1 MSENIKIFA
10 LGGLDEQGKN
20 LTVVEIEN
28 DIFILDCGFKFPNKL
43 TPGIDFLI
51 PNPAYIKENKERVKA
66 YILTHAHDEQ
76 IGALPYFYSIAP
88 APVYTSKATR
98 NIIDKGNLFD
108 RFKLTYNFFVIEP
121 TSEHIISGRKF
132 SFFQTCHNALESF
145 GVAIHTDQGNIVYP
159 GEFIVSYDT
168 KYPVFY
174 FDIHALN
181 SIAQEKTLL
190 LMNESL
196 GARYEGYVSPE
207 HKFTPHIES
216 YFTDAPGRIFVALF
230 WQNSY
235 SLFEILELCVAH
247 NKKIVFYDK
256 ITKKIVK
263 DLIDQKLINVPA
275 SSLIDYSDILRYR
288 EQDEVFIM
296 VDNSEYIFY
305 KVKDLCYHRNEDKRI
320 SLNENDTF
328 LLCTPPS
335 DNIEDLFT
343 ETVDD
348 LFLTG
353 ARVAYLKRKDIASMH
368 AHQDDLKLML
378 SLLKP
383 KYYLPIRG
391 SYTQMLENAK
401 LAVSMGIGL
410 NHTNVFV
417 LENGTVLNFD
427 SNGKPLVYN
436 DKNIDAC
443 DTIVDGLGVGD
454 VQTDILEERNKIGE
468 NGVIVLACSISLS
481 KRAILTKPDCQMR
494 GFIFVKDSEPLLR
507 QIVAIFVEEILN
519 ELNRSKD
526 GFDSEHAKEIICERV
541 LRVARHSVKREPI
554 IVPIIITEE

>member
-1 MSENIKIFA
+1 MFENIKIFA

-28 DIFILDCGFKFPNKL
+28 DIFIIDCGFKFPNKL

-51 PNPAYIKENKERVKA
+51 PNPSYIKENKHRVKA
-66 YILTHAHDEQ
+66 YIITHAHDEQ
-76 IGALPYFYSIAP
+76 LGALPYFYSIAR
-88 APVYTSKATR
+88 APIYTTSSTKY
-98 NIIDKGNLFD
+98 IIEKSNLFD
-108 RFKLTYNFFVIEP
+108 RLKLEYDIVTIKP

-132 SFFQTCHNALESF
+132 SFFQTCHNSLETF
-145 GVAIHTDQGNIVYP
+145 GVCIHTDQGNIVYP

-168 KYPVFY
+168 KNPAFL

-181 SIAQEKTLL
+181 TIAQEKTLL

-196 GARYEGYVSPE
+196 GARYEGYVSPH
-207 HKFTPHIES
+207 HKFTPHIEN

-230 WQNSY
+230 WQNFY
-235 SLFEILELCVAH
+235 SLFEILELCVAN

-263 DLIDQKLINVPA
+263 DLIDQKFINIPA
-275 SSLIDYSDILRYR
+275 TSIIDYSDILRYR

-296 VDNSEYIFY
+296 VDNSEFIFY
-305 KVKDLCYHRNEDKRI
+305 KVKDLCYRRNEDKRI
-320 SLNENDTF
+320 YLTENDTF

-343 ETVDD
+343 DTVDD

-353 ARVAYLKRKDIASMH
+353 AKIAYLKRKDVASMH
-368 AHQDDLKLML
+368 ARQDDLKLML

-410 NHTNVFV
+410 NHMSVFV
-417 LENGTVLNFD
+417 LENGTVLNFT
-427 SNGKPLVYN
+427 SEGKHRIYN
-436 DKNIDAC
+436 DKDIDATE
-443 DTIVDGLGVGD
+443 TIVDGSGVGD
-454 VQTDILEERNKIGE
+454 VQNDILDERNKIGE
-468 NGVIVLACSISLS
+468 NGVIVLATSISLS
-481 KRAILTKPDCQMR
+481 KRRILTKPDCQMR
-494 GFIFVKDSEPLLR
+494 GFVFVKDSEPLLR
-507 QIVAIFVEEILN
+507 QIVNIFVEEINN

-526 GFDSEHAKEIICERV
+526 SFDNKFVQQIICERI
-541 LRVARHSVKREPI
+541 LKIARYQVKREPI
-554 IVPIIITEE
+554 IVPIIIEEE